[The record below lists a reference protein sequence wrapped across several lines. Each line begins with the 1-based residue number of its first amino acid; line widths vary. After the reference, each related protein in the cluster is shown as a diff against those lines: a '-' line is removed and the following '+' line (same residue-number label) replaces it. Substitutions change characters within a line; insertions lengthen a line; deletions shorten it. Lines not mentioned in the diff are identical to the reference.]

1 MQLTAIHLDYIDRFL
16 EQRKVDFLDFKIEL
30 KDHFA
35 CEIEEIMQTQKLS
48 FEEAFVITS
57 KQWKNELESKK
68 EWIISNERAF
78 PAIIVKSI
86 KTKVLFHYLSVL
98 FLTLIVGFT
107 FSKLVVE
114 SFSLFK
120 YIVGFC
126 GVLYFILKRIINQ
139 KKVNTSYRFQFE
151 YFQLPVIMI
160 FVYFFV
166 LNLSF
171 PFANFIGLIVIAD
184 FPFVIYN
191 FYKHQQFIKKYH
203 LV

>member
-86 KTKVLFHYLSVL
+86 KTKVLFHY
-98 FLTLIVGFT
+98 
-107 FSKLVVE
+107 
-114 SFSLFK
+114 
-120 YIVGFC
+120 
-126 GVLYFILKRIINQ
+126 
-139 KKVNTSYRFQFE
+139 
-151 YFQLPVIMI
+151 
-160 FVYFFV
+160 
-166 LNLSF
+166 
-171 PFANFIGLIVIAD
+171 
-184 FPFVIYN
+184 
-191 FYKHQQFIKKYH
+191 
-203 LV
+203 